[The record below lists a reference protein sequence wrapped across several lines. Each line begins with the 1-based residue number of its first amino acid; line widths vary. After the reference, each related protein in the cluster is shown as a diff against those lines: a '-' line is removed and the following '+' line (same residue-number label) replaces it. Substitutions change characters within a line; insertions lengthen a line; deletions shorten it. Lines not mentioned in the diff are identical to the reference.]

1 MWPLMFIA
9 VLVGTV
15 VVVVPIPPATAAI
28 KGLTYMKQIDGA
40 FDEFLSA
47 SDNVKVVYFCRGI

>member
-1 MWPLMFIA
+1 MFIA
-9 VLVGTV
+9 ALLGTV
-15 VVVVPIPPATAAI
+15 TVPVPSATAI
-28 KGLTYMKQIDGA
+28 KGLTYMQQIDDK